1 MREKERG
8 VRKGRGEGE
17 GRKMER
23 ERNIYVLRHSFLA
36 GYFLL
41 ILLYMSAIAVYWIL
55 PYLSAIV
62 LDKLMYSHTLSDL
75 YWY

>member
-8 VRKGRGEGE
+8 VRKGMGEGE
-17 GRKMER
+17 GKKMER

-41 ILLYMSAIAVYWIL
+41 NITVYVCYSSILDITV
-55 PYLSAIV
+55 PV
-62 LDKLMYSHTLSDL
+62 CYSTRQTNVFTQPV
-75 YWY
+75 